1 MSSSPTTTAE
11 RPARPRRLPG
21 PARLGVLL
29 LAVLAC
35 ALGFG
40 ATPASAH
47 AALTATDPA
56 DGAVLPTQPQRVTLT
71 FSEGVLVSDDSVRV
85 LDPRGRRVDD
95 GEPDHRDG
103 ESSTMSVALRAGLPD
118 GTYTVAW
125 QAVSEDSH
133 PVGGAFTFSI
143 GAPSAT
149 TVSVPTTAEPDPTV
163 DTLYGVGRY
172 AAYAGLVLLVG
183 GCVFAAAC
191 RSSKPVE
198 RVAAAGWATLFA
210 ATVLLLLL
218 RSPYTGGDTLGA
230 ALDLGRL
237 DEVLSTKPG
246 AALLARLLLLG
257 AAAGFLAVLFGP
269 YARQRAKATARREL
283 TVGLGVGG
291 AVLAAGLG
299 ATWAMAEHASVG
311 IQPWLA
317 MPVDVAHLLAVGVWL
332 GGLVALL
339 VTLRAG
345 EPVPGTAV
353 RRFSRLAFGS
363 VLALVVTGLYQSWRQ
378 VGDWSALTGT
388 EYGRWLLV
396 KVALVA
402 VLVGLAAGSR
412 RWTARLTDAP
422 EPEPAP
428 PGKAAR
434 NKATKTR
441 AKAPKGAARDAAAR
455 EAAEPTA
462 TTPGGDARGAD
473 AREAGAQEAD
483 APVPGAV
490 SAASGAADAPRR
502 VGAGA
507 GLRTSDTTVDPRG
520 RADDGGSGAGTGRSE
535 STGRHDGA
543 GRGDGTGRHDGAGRS
558 DGARAGRRHDRAGST
573 ASDPVRAAQLARQR
587 AAVDRTAGLRRRDAD
602 AERSG
607 LRRAVAVETAVAV
620 VLLAVTTVL
629 TGTQP
634 GRAEAAQAAARAGA
648 AGPAAGPVTVT
659 VPYDTGTESGRG
671 TAELTVDPARK
682 GANTIHL
689 YLKDRAG
696 RAVDLAELKL
706 SFTLRKQD
714 IGPLVVPLRH
724 LSTGHWSVD
733 RFQLPMAGSWQLS
746 LTVRTSDID
755 QVTEVKTVKVSP

>member
-1 MSSSPTTTAE
+1 MSSSPTTTTE

-125 QAVSEDSH
+125 EAVSEDSH

-218 RSPYTGGDTLGA
+218 RSPYTGGDSLGA
-230 ALDLGRL
+230 ALDPGRL

-246 AALLARLLLLG
+246 AALLARLILLG

-269 YARQRAKATARREL
+269 YARQRTKAAARREL

-363 VLALVVTGLYQSWRQ
+363 VLVLVVTGLYQSWRQ
-378 VGDWSALTGT
+378 VGGWSALTGT

-428 PGKAAR
+428 PGKGAR

-441 AKAPKGAARDAAAR
+441 AKAPKAAVR
-455 EAAEPTA
+455 EAAAPTA
-462 TTPGGDARGAD
+462 TTPGVGTRA
-473 AREAGAQEAD
+473 AGA
-483 APVPGAV
+483 PGPGTPGV
-490 SAASGAADAPRR
+490 GSATSGAADAPRHVR
-502 VGAGA
+502 AGA
-507 GLRTSDTTVDPRG
+507 GLRTADTRG
-520 RADDGGSGAGTGRSE
+520 RADDGGSGDGTD
-535 STGRHDGA
+535 RHDGT
-543 GRGDGTGRHDGAGRS
+543 GRGDGTGRS
-558 DGARAGRRHDRAGST
+558 DGARAGRRRDRAG
-573 ASDPVRAAQLARQR
+573 AAAGDPVRAAQLARQR
-587 AAVDRTAGLRRRDAD
+587 AAVDRTVGLRRRDAD

-659 VPYDTGTESGRG
+659 VPYDTGTKSGRG

-682 GANTIHL
+682 GANAIHL

-696 RAVDLAELKL
+696 RAVDVAELKL